1 MKMLT
6 DKELKFLE
14 NLEKNQ
20 DVIYLLNSE
29 ECQFVSRM
37 IRSYKEMKRQ
47 LNAIRMNEKEDWSN
61 YDDNME
67 K

>member
-1 MKMLT
+1 MLT

>member
-1 MKMLT
+1 MLT
-6 DKELKFLE
+6 DKELKCLE

-29 ECQFVSRM
+29 ECQFVSRL

-47 LNAIRMNEKEDWSN
+47 LNAIQQSEKESWSDFEEN
-61 YDDNME
+61 I
-67 K
+67 